1 MSKEYG
7 TLKAQIRLPTTDLII
22 VPHKGEPLIVSP
34 AFGPNTYNSNV
45 EAMNKEVY
53 NSEQFPNIT
62 FREPLTQESISA
74 VAFEFESRARPEIFD
89 PRWLQ
94 AGRIVRTQEGV
105 FTNTTELDEAKLKA
119 MLDSAEKVNGIYLI
133 NDQIAFAPYESFET
147 GVQEG
152 EKFAEGG
159 LARALEHTEEKV
171 AENLA
176 KIAAKGFYPRGVDVW
191 RFDSVKKPI
200 SKVACLGSSGFV
212 DDDGL
217 DVDGGDWDDY
227 YSGFAFGVRETGEAS

>member
-1 MSKEYG
+1 MKYG
-7 TLKAQIRLPTTDLII
+7 TLKAQTKLPTIDLII

-34 AFGPNTYNSNV
+34 AFGPNAYNSNV
-45 EAMNKEVY
+45 KAMTQGEFY
-53 NSEQFPNIT
+53 NSEQFPNIN

-74 VAFEFESRARPEIFD
+74 ATFEFGERAKPHIFD

-94 AGRIVRTQEGV
+94 AGRIVRTQDGV
-105 FTNTTELDEAKLKA
+105 FTNTTETDETTLKQLLNEA
-119 MLDSAEKVNGIYLI
+119 TEVNGIYLI
-133 NDQIAFAPYESFET
+133 DDNMAFAPYESFKQ

-152 EKFAEGG
+152 REFAEGG

-191 RFDSVKKPI
+191 RFDGSKKPI
-200 SKVACLGSSGFV
+200 SRVACLGSDWGHGGGLVVCGVWGVIDSGC
-212 DDDGL
+212 
-217 DVDGGDWDDY
+217 
-227 YSGFAFGVRETGEAS
+227 AFGVCETGGAS